1 MIGEII
7 YVHRRMSIV
16 EAFSMVFEYITT
28 SKRKNAEADL
38 RKTFPD
44 AFEEAEIKLADGGDL
59 LLLVF
64 QIISVTSPQKLILT
78 WLFRNIRKNLP
89 TKQAEVFILAILF
102 GYRHYGIEVP
112 AFNVVHFTG
121 SNSNLGKDAKIVR
134 TSRKD
139 FLADGK
145 LSVDLLIEPKFS
157 PTEVADRALGL
168 VGQDFG
174 GYDAFENNCEHF
186 TTWCATGSLDSRQG
200 MWWNERM
207 GPIEGHWERLK
218 DFLWDLIGE
227 QASRLRK
234 KADADEKYSAEL
246 IEILVE
252 KRIEFEAR
260 LNERTGNFK
269 SDFYQLDHKIS
280 SCLAK
285 EDYDGTRQNLLA
297 MARLFRVRLKNV
309 DFEEFTEKME
319 DDETPLII

>member
-1 MIGEII
+1 
-7 YVHRRMSIV
+7 
-16 EAFSMVFEYITT
+16 MVFQYITN
-28 SKRKNAEADL
+28 SRRKTAEADL
-38 RKTFPD
+38 KKTFPD
-44 AFEEAEIKLADGGDL
+44 AFMEAEKRLVDGGDF

-78 WLFRNIRKNLP
+78 WLFRNVTKNFP
-89 TKQAEVFILAILF
+89 TKQAEVFILGILF
-102 GYRHYGIEVP
+102 GYRHYGIEVF

-121 SNSNLGKDAKIVR
+121 SNSNLGKDAKIVK
-134 TSRKD
+134 TSRKT

-157 PTEVADRALGL
+157 PTEVANRALGL
-168 VGQDFG
+168 VGQEFG
-174 GYDAFENNCEHF
+174 SYDAFENNCEHF

-200 MWWNERM
+200 MWWNEKL
-207 GPIEGHWERLK
+207 GPLEGHWERLK

-227 QASRLRK
+227 QASKLRK
-234 KADADEKYSAEL
+234 KADADEKYSEEL

-252 KRIEFEAR
+252 KRCEFER
-260 LNERTGNFK
+260 KLSEKTGIFK

-297 MARLFRVRLKNV
+297 LARLFGVRLKHA
-309 DFEEFTEKME
+309 DFEKFSERM
-319 DDETPLII
+319 DDETTPLMI